1 MADDDDVHQ
10 AEQTITMRPGSFR
23 PLPPTLGHYLVFT
36 EGDSP
41 RRVAIGPEGLTIGR
55 VPPSTLVIGSPDI
68 SRRHCRIVIEGEWA
82 VVSDLGST
90 NGTFHGGERVEV
102 PARLRNGSILNL
114 GAFQIRYERRDQ
126 QEVIDEASLTADLR
140 RASDYVRAILPQPIV
155 SGPVLADWHFVP
167 SAQLGGDAFGYQ
179 FLDDRTFAGFL
190 LDVSGHGIGSAM
202 HAANV
207 ANAIRRRALPGVDFS
222 DPAQVAAGLNDV
234 FPMEEH
240 NGLMLTLSY
249 FVYDLPTRRLRF
261 CAAGHHAAY
270 LRTPGDDNPAPLT
283 QRGPAIGMLPVGRW
297 AIGTVDVPPGGRLY
311 VFSDGAFEVFGADG
325 REWTIEDLRSLI
337 GASPAALESE
347 AQRVYQAVRASV
359 RPGPLEDDFSLLV
372 VEFR

>member
-1 MADDDDVHQ
+1 MAGDDDAHQ
-10 AEQTITMRPGSFR
+10 AEQTITLRPGSFR
-23 PLPPTLGHYLVFT
+23 PLPPTLGHYLVFAD
-36 EGDSP
+36 GGSP
-41 RRVAIGPEGLTIGR
+41 RRVAIGPDGLTIGR
-55 VPPSTLVIGSPDI
+55 VPPSTLVINSPDI
-68 SRRHCRIVIEGEWA
+68 SRRHCRIDLDGDW
-82 VVSDLGST
+82 VVVADLGST
-90 NGTFHGGERVEV
+90 NGTFHGGERVEK
-102 PARLRNGSILNL
+102 PTRLRNGSILNL

-140 RASDYVRAILPQPIV
+140 RASDYVRAILPQPIM

-167 SAQLGGDAFGYQ
+167 SSQLGGDAFGYQ

-249 FVYDLPTRRLRF
+249 FVYDLPTRQLRF

-270 LRTPGDDNPAPLT
+270 LRAPDNDDPAPLS

-297 AIGTVDVPPGGRLY
+297 AVGTMDMPQGARLY

-325 REWTIEDLRSLI
+325 REWTIEDLRRLI
-337 GASPAALESE
+337 GASPAAPESE
-347 AQRVYQAVRASV
+347 AQRVYQAVRGAV

-372 VEFR
+372 LEFQ